1 MAKTFQFVKTS
12 ISVPIQVCAPAT
24 GRAKELDT
32 SRSTFFAIVVE
43 KEPES
48 ANTSAC
54 VIERINEV
62 VDAVNDNTREF
73 ASTAAFRQL
82 EKDDGT
88 QR

>member
-1 MAKTFQFVKTS
+1 MAKTNQFVKTS
-12 ISVPIQVCAPAT
+12 NSVPVEVSARAL
-24 GRAKELDT
+24 RLAKELDT

-73 ASTAAFRQL
+73 ASTAAYRQL